1 MSAPPVAA
9 LVVAAGASRR
19 LGRPKQLEPWGEE
32 TLLEHVLAGVRRL
45 EVGEIW
51 LVLGANADE
60 IEARLDV
67 SGCTVVENPE
77 WEEGLASSLRVGLD
91 AILRLSRAELVLLV
105 MGDQPEVNPEV
116 VNKLL
121 SAQRSSGRPAAVP
134 RYRYMWGHPIVFER
148 SLWPRIMSLEGDQGA
163 KRLLQAHPDWVT
175 EVLIEQPP
183 PRDIDTEID
192 VEDMRPRD
200 SARGPKPR

>member
-1 MSAPPVAA
+1 MSTPPVAA

-32 TLLEHVLAGVRRL
+32 TLLEHVLSGVRRL

-51 LVLGANADE
+51 LVLGANVEE
-60 IEARLDV
+60 IESRLDL

-91 AILRLSRAELVLLV
+91 AILRLSRAELVVLV
-105 MGDQPEVNPEV
+105 MGDQPELSPEV
-116 VNKLL
+116 VSKLL
-121 SAQRSSGRPAAVP
+121 SAHRSSGRPAAVP

-148 SLWPRIMSLEGDQGA
+148 SLWPRLMSLEGDQGA